1 MIKHLKETICVT
13 KPMAKS
19 HITLHLI
26 TTNDHTFLVRRRN
39 MYSFRALARAAADT
53 FESEVLKGKRLD
65 YFQGRI

>member
-1 MIKHLKETICVT
+1 
-13 KPMAKS
+13 MAKS

-65 YFQGRI
+65 YFQGRT